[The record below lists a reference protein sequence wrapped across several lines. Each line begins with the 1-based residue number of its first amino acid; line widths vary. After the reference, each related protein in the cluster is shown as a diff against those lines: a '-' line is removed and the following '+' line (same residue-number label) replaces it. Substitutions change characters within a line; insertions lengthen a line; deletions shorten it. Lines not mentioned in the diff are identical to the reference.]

1 MRFPLR
7 LALKPS
13 RHLAVMLALLHLAA
27 LGSLFSLDLP
37 AWLRLI
43 AACAVILSAVS
54 ATRRHALLLSPYSVR
69 ELTLGADGSV
79 EATSPVRNS
88 FPAAISPQS
97 TVFPW
102 LVVLLLDAPGSRRL
116 VPVVIL
122 PDSLQAD
129 EFRALRSWL
138 RWKVT

>member
-1 MRFPLR
+1 MQLPLR

-13 RHLAVMLALLHLAA
+13 RQLTIMLALLHLAA
-27 LGSLFSLDLP
+27 LGSLFPLDLP
-37 AWLRLI
+37 AWPRLV
-43 AACAVILSAVS
+43 AACAVILSAVT
-54 ATRRHALLLSPYSVR
+54 AIRRHAFLLSPYSVR

-79 EATSPVRNS
+79 EAASPGQNS
-88 FPAAISPQS
+88 FPAAISLQS
-97 TVFPW
+97 TVFTW
-102 LVVLLLDAPGSRRL
+102 LVVLLLDAPGSRRR

-138 RWKVT
+138 RWKAT